1 MCASISVCAGFS
13 KAQQSSLQFAGGGQP
28 HLFDASLDGERVS
41 EAVDVFRGAE
51 NVDNL
56 AEVRQ
61 TGVFTEHAGCGFKV
75 FADEVFDSFHVVAR
89 DSFEFAEAFDVFGGK
104 IAGQC
109 AQVVALS
116 VGQGRRARKDGVV
129 EQVDQPLNLDVYAR
143 TIQAGFGQVIRKRCN
158 GCAVATVKR
167 RQRFARCCQIGVTM
181 IGREKGNPVCAH
193 SVIFSCWRAVKKQ
206 CCATKVMMPDI
217 FGCA

>member
-1 MCASISVCAGFS
+1 M
-13 KAQQSSLQFAGGGQP
+13 
-28 HLFDASLDGERVS
+28 
-41 EAVDVFRGAE
+41 
-51 NVDNL
+51 DNF

-61 TGVFTEHAGCGFKV
+61 AGVLTEHTGRGFKV
-75 FADEVFDSFHVVAR
+75 FADEVFDSFHVVTCN
-89 DSFEFAEAFDVFGGK
+89 SFEFTEALDVVGGK

-116 VGQGRRARKDGVV
+116 VGQDRRARKDAVV
-129 EQVDQPLNLDVYAR
+129 EQVDQPLNFDVHAR

-167 RQRFARCCQIGVTM
+167 RQRFTRCCEIGVTM
-181 IGREKGNPVCAH
+181 IGREKGSPVCAH
-193 SVIFSCWRAVKKQ
+193 SVIFSRWRATKNR
-206 CCATKVMMPDI
+206 CSATKVMMPDT